1 MAIIQSGLSGTSL
14 MTVDPTL
21 TAARISPRP
30 IEQLG
35 TYQVGLLTCAITG
48 VAAGGPL
55 FSMRFVAG
63 TVGTQAQI
71 AIIQKITINYVL
83 TTGFT
88 TAQQI
93 GFNAFVARSFTA
105 SDSGGSSVTLSGN
118 NNKNRTVMP
127 TSQISVTGD
136 MRISSTAALTA
147 GTRTLDTNAFA
158 VTNGWAGSTL
168 LTTGVVPLQQVEL
181 YQNGGTEYP
190 IILANNEGI
199 VITNAVAMGATGVMT
214 VAINIEWTESGST
227 AAGIAY

>member
-21 TAARISPRP
+21 TAARASLRP

-35 TYQVGLLTCAITG
+35 TYQVGLLTGALTG
-48 VAAGGPL
+48 VAAGGPI

-63 TVGTQAQI
+63 TAGTQAQLVV
-71 AIIQKITINYVL
+71 IQKITINYVL

-105 SDSGGSSVTLSGN
+105 SDSGGSATTLSGN
-118 NNKNRTVMP
+118 NNKNRTSMP
-127 TSQISVTGD
+127 TSQISATGD
-136 MRISSTAALTA
+136 MRIASTAALTA
-147 GTRTLDTNAFA
+147 GTRTLDTNAFYT
-158 VTNGWAGSTL
+158 TNGWAGSTL
-168 LTTGVVPLQQVEL
+168 LTTGAIPLQQVDV
-181 YQNGGTEYP
+181 YQNTGTEYP
-190 IILANNEGI
+190 LILANNEGI

-214 VAINIEWTESGST
+214 VAINVEWTESAST